1 LKKLVFL
8 SLSLLSLLILIP
20 GCFTFQTTPSA
31 AAPPVIGVFSN
42 NPATISSGGTST
54 LVWNVTGATSVSID
68 QGIGVVGASG
78 TKVVS
83 PATSTTYTM
92 TATNSA
98 GTITRSAVVTV
109 NPR

>member
-1 LKKLVFL
+1 MKKFIMLAL
-8 SLSLLSLLILIP
+8 SVALLLILIP
-20 GCFTFQTTPSA
+20 GCGDHSQATPATPSVTFA
-31 AAPPVIGVFSN
+31 SNPSAINPGAPSN
-42 NPATISSGGTST
+42 
-54 LVWNVTGATSVSID
+54 LQWNVTGATSVSID

-98 GTITRSAVVTV
+98 GTVTRSAVVTV

>member
-1 LKKLVFL
+1 MKKFIFL
-8 SLSLLSLLILIP
+8 SLSVALLLILIP
-20 GCFTFQTTPSA
+20 GCTTDRSQATPATPSVTFA
-31 AAPPVIGVFSN
+31 SNPSAINPGAPSN
-42 NPATISSGGTST
+42 
-54 LVWNVTGATSVSID
+54 LQWNVTGATSVSID

-83 PATSTTYTM
+83 PSTSTTYTM

-98 GTITRSAVVTV
+98 GTVTRSAVVTV